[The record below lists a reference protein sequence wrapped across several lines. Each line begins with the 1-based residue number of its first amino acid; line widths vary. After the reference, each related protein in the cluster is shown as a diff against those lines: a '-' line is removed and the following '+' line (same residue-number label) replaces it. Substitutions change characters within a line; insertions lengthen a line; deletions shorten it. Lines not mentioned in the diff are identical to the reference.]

1 MDQLPFRTLSS
12 PLTDEM
18 LAPLSASCQW
28 VQFSS
33 LPTPGD
39 LDQIAE
45 LLERHPQTGLRA
57 YGGYD
62 GSIRDLSFLSHF
74 PRLRRF
80 QVDVYELHNVDGLE
94 HLPDDVDVLGI
105 GETRRRIR
113 LDRLVRLKH
122 LRSLYLA
129 RHASGFEVIS
139 QLTGL
144 EALTLRSI
152 TLDGLDLL
160 LPLERL
166 TTLDLKLGGTRD
178 LTLLPKVGRLRYL
191 ELWMIR
197 GLDDLDAVADLEH
210 LEFLFLQSLPK
221 VDRLPSLRGCINL
234 RRVHVET
241 MKGLTELRPV
251 ADAPNL
257 EELLIV
263 DMPHLDLDGL
273 SCFVGHATLRGASVG
288 LGSLRRSRAAQV
300 ALGLPDP
307 PPRTRPPFGLYVR

>member
-1 MDQLPFRTLSS
+1 MDQLPFRNLSS

-18 LAPLSASCQW
+18 LAPLPESCQW

-39 LDQIAE
+39 LDRIAG
-45 LLERHPQTGLRA
+45 LLERHPQAGLRA

-74 PRLRRF
+74 PRSRRF
-80 QVDVYELHNVDGLE
+80 QIDVYELQNLDGLE

-105 GETRRRIR
+105 GETRRRIG
-113 LDRLVRLKH
+113 LDQLARFRQ
-122 LRSLYLA
+122 LRSLYVAKHA
-129 RHASGFEVIS
+129 RGLEVVS

-152 TLDGLDLL
+152 TLDGLDIL

-178 LTLLPKVGRLRYL
+178 LTQLPKVGRLRYV

-197 GLDDLDAVADLEH
+197 GLHDLDAVADLEH

-221 VDRLPSLRGCINL
+221 VDRLPSLRRCINL
-234 RRVHVET
+234 RRVHLET
-241 MKGLTELRPV
+241 MKGLTDLRPV
-251 ADAPNL
+251 ADAPDL

-263 DMPHLDLDGL
+263 DMPHLNPDDL
-273 SCFVGHATLRGASVG
+273 SCFVGHPTLRGASVG
-288 LGSLRRSRAAQV
+288 LGSLQRNRAARE

-307 PPRTRPPFGLYVR
+307 PPRTRPAFGLYVR